1 METGGLKEDVWK
13 TSKVRN
19 ASPLVARNGVL
30 LTLAAVVIVSAIHAR
45 GQHNQYP
52 VQFDARGK
60 QANSSSPFYIKVDVY
75 GTGVWQRLI
84 DPVLSPTFATIPPSV
99 GFGGAGCEMEYS
111 QDQIL
116 FDDGSTITF
125 NVHGVRCAD
134 TASPGAHV
142 TTGNYSIVAGTGRF
156 SNDPG
161 GTGTVSIDARADG
174 STLITITGGCTQGM
188 CRMR

>member
-1 METGGLKEDVWK
+1 METC
-13 TSKVRN
+13 KVRKP
-19 ASPLVARNGVL
+19 SPLVALHSVL
-30 LTLAAVVIVSAIHAR
+30 LTLASVVIMSAVPAR
-45 GQHNQYP
+45 AQQHQYP

-60 QANSSSPFYIKVDVY
+60 QASSSSPFLIKVDIY

-84 DPVLSPTFATIPPSV
+84 GPVLSPTFATISSSG
-99 GFGGAGCEMEYS
+99 GFEGADCAMEYS

-125 NVHGVRCAD
+125 DVHGVRCED

-142 TTGNYSIVAGTGRF
+142 TTGNYSIIAGTGRF

-174 STLITITGGCTQGM
+174 SAAITITGGCYQGM
-188 CRMR
+188 CRRP

>member
-1 METGGLKEDVWK
+1 METCKITKALLFSSLG
-13 TSKVRN
+13 S
-19 ASPLVARNGVL
+19 VL
-30 LTLAAVVIVSAIHAR
+30 LTATCLVIMSALPAHS
-45 GQHNQYP
+45 QQNQYP
-52 VQFDARGK
+52 VRFDARGL

-84 DPVLSPTFATIPPSV
+84 DPVLSPTFATIPSSG
-99 GFGGAGCEMEYS
+99 GFDGAGCEMEYS

-125 NVHGVRCAD
+125 NVHGVRCED

-142 TTGNYSIVAGTGRF
+142 TTGNYSIIAGTGRF

-161 GTGTVSIDARADG
+161 GTGTVSIDAHADG
-174 STLITITGGCTQGM
+174 SALISISGNIRQL
-188 CRMR
+188 